1 MKDIKETKKIKD
13 ERRSRTRWNERE
25 EDRENKGVRLEGN
38 KGQKGK
44 TME

>member
-13 ERRSRTRWNERE
+13 ERRSRTRWNER
-25 EDRENKGVRLEGN
+25 VPLEGN